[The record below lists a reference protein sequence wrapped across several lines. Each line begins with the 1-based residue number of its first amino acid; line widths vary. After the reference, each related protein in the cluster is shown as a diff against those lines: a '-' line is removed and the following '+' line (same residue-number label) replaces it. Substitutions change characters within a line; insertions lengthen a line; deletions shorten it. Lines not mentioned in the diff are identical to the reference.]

1 MRQALKLMLALAA
14 GGLVVPAAAKN
25 WVTLDYQIGRG
36 GQWLDRDTVRRE
48 GDLVFF
54 EASRRLGNRV
64 YPDDGTPGIAQAY
77 DCRTKTLHPVRDG
90 RAGEGR
96 TLAGT
101 AALPYDHM
109 LCR

>member
-1 MRQALKLMLALAA
+1 MRPALKVILALAA
-14 GGLVVPAAAKN
+14 SGLAMPAAARN

-54 EASRRLGNRV
+54 EVSRRLGNRV
-64 YPDDGTPGIAQAY
+64 YPDDNTPGIPQAY
-77 DCRTKTLHPVRDG
+77 NCRLKTLHQVRDG
-90 RAGEGR
+90 APGEGR
-96 TLAGT
+96 ALAGT
-101 AALPYDHM
+101 AALPYDYT